1 MLLKSKSFTDT
12 LKCFYG
18 IEKAENDAENSFL
31 YNHIRANSVTVVFTP
46 EFTPVL
52 WVELP
57 TKFSQKTGRGDYRMS
72 IFGGSLLGKRGD
84 IFQEGCSLYIKSKLK
99 SEIFSEK
106 KKLINKNILSVITK
120 NLS

>member
-18 IEKAENDAENSFL
+18 IAKAENDAENSFL
-31 YNHIRANSVTVVFTP
+31 YNHIRANSVTIVFTP

-57 TKFSQKTGRGDYRMS
+57 TKFSQKTWRGDYRMS

-106 KKLINKNILSVITK
+106 TESVITK

>member
-1 MLLKSKSFTDT
+1 
-12 LKCFYG
+12 
-18 IEKAENDAENSFL
+18 
-31 YNHIRANSVTVVFTP
+31 
-46 EFTPVL
+46 
-52 WVELP
+52 
-57 TKFSQKTGRGDYRMS
+57 MS

-106 KKLINKNILSVITK
+106 KKFINKNILSVITK

>member
-12 LKCFYG
+12 LKCFHG
-18 IEKAENDAENSFL
+18 IAKAENDAENSFL
-31 YNHIRANSVTVVFTP
+31 YNHVRANSVTVVFTP

-52 WVELP
+52 WVEVP

-72 IFGGSLLGKRGD
+72 ISGGSLLGKRGD

-99 SEIFSEK
+99 FEIFSEK
-106 KKLINKNILSVITK
+106 KKLINKNILFKRI
-120 NLS
+120 